1 MVVFKFHRAKGCL
14 IQDCECPAFQEGRLL
29 GANGRL
35 GRCRAVRKISIR
47 TGVGCSVPLLSL
59 WVRSEAM
66 AQVDVWWEVLAGRD
80 LLWRDALRVPS
91 SLDGI
96 GPTDKMGLARSE
108 HA

>member
-1 MVVFKFHRAKGCL
+1 
-14 IQDCECPAFQEGRLL
+14 
-29 GANGRL
+29 
-35 GRCRAVRKISIR
+35 
-47 TGVGCSVPLLSL
+47 
-59 WVRSEAM
+59 
-66 AQVDVWWEVLAGRD
+66 VLAGRD